1 MLTSLKRDG
10 LSRAV
15 LGRSILGSIAVALLL
30 ATGFFGQV
38 TGFLAASTALAQDRH
53 DDRDHDRDRDH
64 RDRRPDYRPAPYYA
78 PPAVLYAPPAPSPA
92 IDFVF
97 PINIR

>member
-10 LSRAV
+10 LSRTV
-15 LGRSILGSIAVALLL
+15 LGRLILGSIVVALLL
-30 ATGFFGQV
+30 ATGFSGPV
-38 TGFLAASTALAQDRH
+38 TGFLTASPALADDRH
-53 DDRDHDRDRDH
+53 DDHHDRDH
-64 RDRRPDYRPAPYYA
+64 RDRHPDYRPGPVYA